1 MSWSLGETSA
11 LALKATRGAGLSWGL
26 AEEAAGAV
34 AWLHERG
41 LPGTAALCSYLST
54 IADAPSWHGSRD
66 AACPLLTGSALS
78 DGTIAAPS
86 DASETLDLGRVLS
99 PLLLL
104 PFVASLPPGTMWLQ
118 SGKFGQEDGQ
128 PPERWQSQW
137 LRGEAVCHVI
147 RGKTP
152 QIDQAGASH
161 MRTPEQFG
169 CCIERLTHFAHR
181 TYAPATSASRLS
193 GAGAGLTDND

>member
-54 IADAPSWHGSRD
+54 IADAASLHGSRD

-104 PFVASLPPGTMWLQ
+104 PFVASLPPGTMWLC
-118 SGKFGQEDGQ
+118 GK
-128 PPERWQSQW
+128 
-137 LRGEAVCHVI
+137 I
-147 RGKTP
+147 R
-152 QIDQAGASH
+152 AGGRTATRPLAEPVASW
-161 MRTPEQFG
+161 G
-169 CCIERLTHFAHR
+169 
-181 TYAPATSASRLS
+181 SRLS
-193 GAGAGLTDND
+193 CHERQNPADRPGRRAPHAHARTVWLLYRKTDAFRPPHLRTRNQRVAPFRGRCRPYRQ

>member
-26 AEEAAGAV
+26 AEEAGGAV

-41 LPGTAALCSYLST
+41 LPGTAALCSYLGALT
-54 IADAPSWHGSRD
+54 DRPSPRSYGD

-78 DGTIAAPS
+78 DSTITAPS
-86 DASETLDLGRVLS
+86 DAGEELDLGRVLS

-104 PFVASLPPGTMWLQ
+104 PFVASLPPGTMWLEA
-118 SGKFGQEDGQ
+118 GTLGHKETR
-128 PPERWQSQW
+128 PPDQWQSQW
-137 LRGEAVCHVI
+137 LLGDAHCRVVMGSA
-147 RGKTP
+147 P
-152 QIDQAGASH
+152 QISPAGALKT
-161 MRTPEQFG
+161 RTPDRFG

>member
-1 MSWSLGETSA
+1 MSWSIGETSA

-34 AWLHERG
+34 AWLHERN
-41 LPGTAALCSYLST
+41 LPGVAALCSYLGAVAGNPS
-54 IADAPSWHGSRD
+54 ADNP
-66 AACPLLTGSALS
+66 ACPLLTGSAFS
-78 DGTIAAPS
+78 DGTITAPS
-86 DASETLDLGRVLS
+86 GAGARIDLGRVLS

-104 PFVASLPPGTMWLQ
+104 PFIASLPPGTMWLEA
-118 SGKFGQEDGQ
+118 GPLGHDGDQ
-128 PPERWQSQW
+128 PPDKWRSQW
-137 LRGEAVCHVI
+137 LVGEAPCHIV
-147 RGKTP
+147 RGRSR
-152 QIDQAGASH
+152 QISPAGALQT
-161 MRTPEQFG
+161 RTPSQFG

>member
-34 AWLHERG
+34 AWLHERD
-41 LPGTAALCSYLST
+41 LPGAAALCSYLGAITDDLSLRV
-54 IADAPSWHGSRD
+54 ASD
-66 AACPLLTGSALS
+66 AACPLLIGSALS
-78 DGTIAAPS
+78 DGTITAPS
-86 DASETLDLGRVLS
+86 GTGERIDLGRVLS

-118 SGKFGQEDGQ
+118 AGTLGHNQAR
-128 PPERWQSQW
+128 PPDRWQSQW
-137 LRGEAVCHVI
+137 LLGDAQCHVV
-147 RGKTP
+147 RSNSR
-152 QIDQAGASH
+152 QIDQPGQFQ
-161 MRTPEQFG
+161 MRTPDQFG
-169 CCIERLTHFAHR
+169 CCMAKLNGFAHR

>member
-41 LPGTAALCSYLST
+41 LPGVAALCSYLGA
-54 IADAPSWHGSRD
+54 IADASSSRTETGLSPADRERVQRRHHRSPIRRRQGRLILAVSCHRCFFCLSSPRFRQARCGWRRENSGRRTDTTRPLAKPVASWE
-66 AACPLLTGSALS
+66 
-78 DGTIAAPS
+78 APS
-86 DASETLDLGRVLS
+86 
-99 PLLLL
+99 
-104 PFVASLPPGTMWLQ
+104 
-118 SGKFGQEDGQ
+118 
-128 PPERWQSQW
+128 
-137 LRGEAVCHVI
+137 CHGATV
-147 RGKTP
+147 P
-152 QIDQAGASH
+152 QIGQAGALQH

-181 TYAPATSASRLS
+181 TYAPATSASRLFR
-193 GAGAGLTDND
+193 GRCRPYRQ

>member
-41 LPGTAALCSYLST
+41 LPGIAALCSYLDT
-54 IADAPSWHGSRD
+54 IVDAAPPRGTGD

-86 DASETLDLGRVLS
+86 DAGETLDLGRVLS

-104 PFVASLPPGTMWLQ
+104 PFVASLRPGTMWLQ
-118 SGKFGQEDGQ
+118 PGKFGQENGR
-128 PPERWQSQW
+128 PPDRWQAQW
-137 LRGEAVCHVI
+137 LRGEAVCQVV
-147 RGKTP
+147 RGNTP
-152 QIDQAGASH
+152 QIGPAGTHH

>member
-34 AWLHERG
+34 TWLHERG
-41 LPGTAALCSYLST
+41 LPGTAALCSYLG
-54 IADAPSWHGSRD
+54 ALKDRPLRHGYDDAS
-66 AACPLLTGSALS
+66 CPLLTGSALS
-78 DGTIAAPS
+78 DGAITKPS
-86 DASETLDLGRVLS
+86 VADEALDLGRILS

-104 PFVASLPPGTMWLQ
+104 PFIASLPPGTMWLKARALGHEGEHAPDQ
-118 SGKFGQEDGQ
+118 
-128 PPERWQSQW
+128 WQSQW
-137 LRGEAVCHVI
+137 LRGVATCHIVL
-147 RGKTP
+147 GSAP
-152 QIDQAGASH
+152 QISPAGTLKT
-161 MRTPEQFG
+161 RTPDQFG
-169 CCIERLTHFAHR
+169 CCMERLTHFAQR